1 MVFSPR
7 HPFCLPLVAAM
18 ALSVLFPLVVRAQA
32 SLVMGSVFS
41 DRMILQRDLPVPVW
55 GRAEP
60 GATVTVS
67 FAGQEKSGL
76 VASDGR
82 WSVRLDPLT
91 ASAEPR
97 VLSVEVAGQR
107 REFSDVLVGEVWLCA
122 GQSNMYRPIAG
133 IPGSANSAVAG
144 HEEVLALP
152 ENPRLRLYCD
162 DGHPLWSAAGWRR
175 ADSGS
180 LALFSAV
187 GYFFA
192 EQIQAELDVPVGLI
206 LVSRVGTTIQA
217 WTPRE
222 EALRVPVTAKYA
234 ALFEANKAEI
244 QAYNRADDPKPELAP
259 ELQIARTFATVG
271 GLYNNWMSAV
281 VPFGLRG
288 VLWYQGESNG
298 TWEPTARHYDEML
311 AGLVAG
317 LRRVWER
324 PELPFFYVQLPV
336 WAGNTSTH
344 WPWIR
349 QAMLRASL
357 TIPGTGMAL
366 IPEHGEPN
374 NLHPLEKRPVG
385 ERLARLALAQTYG
398 RPRVING
405 PRAFGAE
412 DAPAGGVRIHFESG
426 GAPLALPGGSWM
438 EIEVAGTDGV
448 FRPATAV
455 LDESSAV
462 LSSGEVSRPAA
473 VRYAWKPGFT
483 PTLFNGAG
491 LPASPF
497 AFVRRTDGT
506 WRAVR
511 GTDDLGTLPPDGL
524 TEWAAPV
531 WSADGFT
538 PDAGMVEAYA
548 VGGSPG
554 PGLRGEV
561 SYFADSPSGAPVWHA
576 IVRTNDP
583 RVSVEVW
590 AAPRVEDFGNPSLL
604 RPLPGRSQG
613 VTQDGVPSGSER
625 RAFVFPPD
633 FADKGFLRL
642 QIAR

>member
-7 HPFCLPLVAAM
+7 HPFCLPLFAAM

-32 SLVMGSVFS
+32 SLVLGSVFS

-67 FAGQEKSGL
+67 FAGQEKSTP
-76 VASDGR
+76 VAPDGR
-82 WSVRLDPLT
+82 WSVRLDPLP

-97 VLSVEVAGQR
+97 VLSVDVAGER
-107 REFSDVLVGEVWLCA
+107 REFTDVLVGEVWLCG

-133 IPGSANSAVAG
+133 IPGLANSAVVG
-144 HEEVLALP
+144 HEQILALP

-175 ADSGS
+175 ADAGS

-192 EQIQAELDVPVGLI
+192 EQILAELDVPVGLI

-222 EALRVPVTAKYA
+222 EALQVPVTAKYA

-271 GLYNNWMSAV
+271 GLYNNWMSSVA
-281 VPFGLRG
+281 PFGLRG

-311 AGLVAG
+311 AALAAG
-317 LRRVWER
+317 FRRVWEQ
-324 PELPFFYVQLPV
+324 PELPFYCVQLPV
-336 WAGNTSTH
+336 WAGNTSAH

-349 QAMLRASL
+349 QAMLRASFA
-357 TIPGTGMAL
+357 IPRSGMAL
-366 IPEHGEPN
+366 IPDYGEAN
-374 NLHPLEKRPVG
+374 DLHPLEKRPVG

-398 RPRVING
+398 RPRVTNG
-405 PRAFGAE
+405 PRALAAE
-412 DAPAGGVRIHFESG
+412 DAPDAAVRIHFETG
-426 GAPLALPGGSWM
+426 GASLALPGGAWT
-438 EIEVAGTDGV
+438 EIEVADHDGV
-448 FRPATAV
+448 FHPATGFV
-455 LDESSAV
+455 NESSAV
-462 LSSGEVSRPAA
+462 LSSQEVPDPAA

-483 PTLFNGAG
+483 PTLFNEAG

-497 AFVRRTDGT
+497 AFVRRADGA
-506 WRAVR
+506 WRPVR
-511 GTDDLGTLPPDGL
+511 GTDDFGTLPPDGL

-538 PDAGMVEAYA
+538 PDARTLERYA

-554 PGLRGEV
+554 PGWPGEAPSFV
-561 SYFADSPSGAPVWHA
+561 YDSGGAPALHA
-576 IVRTNDP
+576 IVRTDDP
-583 RVSVEVW
+583 RVTVSAW
-590 AAPRVEDFGNPSLL
+590 GALRVEDFGDASRL
-604 RPLPGRSQG
+604 RLLPGSSQG
-613 VTQDGVPSGSER
+613 VTQEGVPAGCQR
-625 RAFVFPPD
+625 FAFPFPPD
-633 FADKGFLRL
+633 FTDKGFLRF
-642 QIAR
+642 QVTR